1 MKHNPKFT
9 YPKSTRSLVEGER
22 HYDLGE
28 AKLPS
33 VTTILS
39 VTQPPE
45 KAKALTEWKLRVG
58 ANEATRIV
66 DNSATRGT
74 AMHRI
79 IESYLTGQ
87 YHLDLTDV
95 GRNAHNMAQTII
107 KNGLDNKITEYY
119 GIEATLFYPDLYA
132 GTTDLI
138 AQHLGYDSIIDFKQ
152 TNKPKKRE
160 WIEDYFIQIAAYA
173 MAHDHVYGTTIKKCI
188 VMMCDPNNV
197 YQEFVIRDHEIK
209 NYKHRFLRRLDEYYS
224 KQSKNEFIDKL
235 DKMETMKGYN

>member
-1 MKHNPKFT
+1 MKHNPKFI
-9 YPKSTRSLVEGER
+9 YPKSTRSSVDGHR

-39 VTQPPE
+39 ATQPPE
-45 KAKALTEWKLRVG
+45 KMKALAAWRLRVG
-58 ANEATRIV
+58 ENEAARIV

-107 KNGLDNKITEYY
+107 DKGLKDKINEFY
-119 GIEATLFYPDLYA
+119 GMEATLYYPDLYA
-132 GTTDLI
+132 GSTDLI
-138 AQHLGYDSIIDFKQ
+138 GQHIGCDSIIDFKQ

-160 WIEDYFIQIAAYA
+160 WIEDYFVQVAAYA
-173 MAHDHVYGTTIKKCI
+173 MAHDQVYGTKIDKCI
-188 VMMCDPNNV
+188 IMMCDPTNT
-197 YQEFVIRDHEIK
+197 YQEFVIRGYEIR
-209 NYKHRFLRRLDEYYS
+209 NYKYRFLRRLDQYYNQ
-224 KQSKNEFIDKL
+224 KK
-235 DKMETMKGYN
+235 

>member
-1 MKHNPKFT
+1 MKHNPKFI
-9 YPKSTRSLVEGER
+9 YPKSTRSSVDGHR

-39 VTQPPE
+39 ATQPP
-45 KAKALTEWKLRVG
+45 KKMKALAAWKLRVG
-58 ANEATRIV
+58 ENEAARIV

-107 KNGLDNKITEYY
+107 DTQTQTSCKSRDARG
-119 GIEATLFYPDLYA
+119 FVWP
-132 GTTDLI
+132 GTGVSPTHESPALT
-138 AQHLGYDSIIDFKQ
+138 A
-152 TNKPKKRE
+152 RE
-160 WIEDYFIQIAAYA
+160 
-173 MAHDHVYGTTIKKCI
+173 V
-188 VMMCDPNNV
+188 
-197 YQEFVIRDHEIK
+197 
-209 NYKHRFLRRLDEYYS
+209 RLPGS
-224 KQSKNEFIDKL
+224 LQQSACSL
-235 DKMETMKGYN
+235 

>member
-1 MKHNPKFT
+1 MKHNPKFI
-9 YPKSTRSLVEGER
+9 YPKSTRSSVDGHRL
-22 HYDLGE
+22 YNLGE

-39 VTQPPE
+39 ATQPPE
-45 KAKALTEWKLRVG
+45 KAKALAEWRLRVG
-58 ANEATRIV
+58 ADEATRIV

-119 GIEATLFYPDLYA
+119 GIEATLYYPDLYA
-132 GTTDLI
+132 GTTDLV
-138 AQHLGYDSIIDFKQ
+138 AQHIGQDSIIDFKQ
-152 TNKPKKRE
+152 SNKPKRDE
-160 WIEDYFIQIAAYA
+160 WIEDYYLQGALYAA
-173 MAHDHVYGTTIKKCI
+173 AHDCIYGTEIEQTVILICTPDLFFQRFIINGDRFRHYKSEALKRVDKYYQLKKGL
-188 VMMCDPNNV
+188 DNNA
-197 YQEFVIRDHEIK
+197 I
-209 NYKHRFLRRLDEYYS
+209 S
-224 KQSKNEFIDKL
+224 
-235 DKMETMKGYN
+235 